1 MEIIFFLQGKGAS
14 SSLVGH
20 PSNEGITMKIW
31 GRCFMLATLAAHLF
45 LEGWLKLN
53 LNETDLGRW
62 PLVVAV
68 IDVDAYRFLFFSD
81 LTSHP
86 NDPGI

>member
-1 MEIIFFLQGKGAS
+1 
-14 SSLVGH
+14 
-20 PSNEGITMKIW
+20 
-31 GRCFMLATLAAHLF
+31 MLATLAAHLF